1 MLLFQNLSVKYGI
14 KWPRRNLFIRTYTRG
29 NLMLYWSYLV
39 GRLLAYVCPPSLRQQ
54 RRSFSLAW
62 RHLCVTPRSELPF
75 HWKLPRCSANKSKSA
90 ADPRRMRQRAPETR
104 SCEFSSYLNVIT
116 DIFLSEFWNR
126 IPCKNGLSRP
136 LFMTAMLSSHANRTI
151 KAWFFRRSEG
161 SRPLTFPES
170 LKLKIRWTRALW
182 RPSPR

>member
-1 MLLFQNLSVKYGI
+1 
-14 KWPRRNLFIRTYTRG
+14 
-29 NLMLYWSYLV
+29 MLYWSYLV
-39 GRLLAYVCPPSLRQQ
+39 GGLLAYVCSPSLCQQ

-62 RHLCVTPRSELPF
+62 RRLCVTPRSEPPF
-75 HWKLPRCSANKSKSA
+75 HRRLPSCSENKNA
-90 ADPRRMRQRAPETR
+90 ADPRWIRQRAPETR

-126 IPCKNGLSRP
+126 VPCKNGLSRP
-136 LFMTAMLSSHANRTI
+136 PFMTAMLSSHANRI
-151 KAWFFRRSEG
+151 MKAWFFRRSEG